1 MRAPDGPAT
10 EKGTDMTTII
20 PVVAIWI
27 AITIT
32 LAIAGMVA
40 ATAED

>member
-1 MRAPDGPAT
+1 
-10 EKGTDMTTII
+10 MTTII

-27 AITIT
+27 ACTMT
-32 LAIAGMVA
+32 LAIAGIVA

>member
-1 MRAPDGPAT
+1 
-10 EKGTDMTTII
+10 MTTII

>member
-1 MRAPDGPAT
+1 
-10 EKGTDMTTII
+10 MTTII

-27 AITIT
+27 AVTIT

>member
-1 MRAPDGPAT
+1 
-10 EKGTDMTTII
+10 MTTII

-40 ATAED
+40 ATADD

>member
-1 MRAPDGPAT
+1 MDRPPKQGLH
-10 EKGTDMTTII
+10 MTTII

-40 ATAED
+40 ATADD